1 MLPEQDAANAVM
13 QYAFKGGEMAIKIT
27 GAAAKNLALLLT
39 AILQGKL
46 RVKGKVNINTLIRQ
60 GVPLL
65 SFPVPV
71 DKLKEFCVLARDHG
85 IKYSYLND
93 TATDKSAVSV
103 DFFAAQNDVALL
115 KTVFNKLNLGEL
127 PISGKIESKP
137 LVRGALPFD
146 KTPDEYVIDPE
157 LAESLERDT
166 ASSPTIRGRKEKDR
180 PSAEESEKAPTNDEK
195 TSVRARLLEIRQ
207 QQAAAAKTQDKTIPA
222 PEKVPSPLTK

>member
-71 DKLKEFCVLARDHG
+71 EKLKEFCVLAREHG
-85 IKYSYLND
+85 IKYSYLNN
-93 TATDKSAVSV
+93 TAMTAASV

-115 KTVFNKLNLGEL
+115 KSVFNKLNLGEL

-137 LVRGALPFD
+137 MVRGALPFD

-157 LAESLERDT
+157 LEESLKQDA
-166 ASSPTIRGRKEKDR
+166 ASSPTKRGRKEKER
-180 PSAEESEKAPTNDEK
+180 PSAEESEKAPASDEK
-195 TSVRARLLEIRQ
+195 ASVRAKLLEIRQ
-207 QQAAAAKTQDKTIPA
+207 QQAAAAKLQDKTIPA
-222 PEKVPSPLTK
+222 PDKAPSPLTK

>member
-71 DKLKEFCVLARDHG
+71 DKLKEFKVLAREHG
-85 IKYSYLND
+85 IKYSYLDN
-93 TATDKSAVSV
+93 TAMTAASV

-137 LVRGALPFD
+137 MVRGALPFD

-157 LAESLERDT
+157 LAESLKQDA
-166 ASSPTIRGRKEKDR
+166 ASSPTKRGRKEKER
-180 PSAEESEKAPTNDEK
+180 PSAEESEKAPASDEK

-207 QQAAAAKTQDKTIPA
+207 QQAAAAKLQDKTIPA
-222 PEKVPSPLTK
+222 PDKAPSPLTK

>member
-1 MLPEQDAANAVM
+1 MLPEQEAANAVM

-39 AILQGKL
+39 AILQEKN
-46 RVKGKVNINTLIRQ
+46 RVKGHVRIDTLIRQ

-71 DKLKEFCVLARDHG
+71 DKLNEFKALARDHG
-85 IKYSYLND
+85 IKYAFLKEKGN
-93 TATDKSAVSV
+93 DKSAVSV
-103 DFFAAQNDVALL
+103 DVFAMQNDVALL

-137 LVRGALPFD
+137 MVRGALPFD

-157 LAESLERDT
+157 LAESLKQDA
-166 ASSPTIRGRKEKDR
+166 ASSPTKRGRKEKER
-180 PSAEESEKAPTNDEK
+180 PSAEESEKAPASDEK

-207 QQAAAAKTQDKTIPA
+207 QQAAAAKLQDKTIPA
-222 PEKVPSPLTK
+222 PDKAPTPLTK